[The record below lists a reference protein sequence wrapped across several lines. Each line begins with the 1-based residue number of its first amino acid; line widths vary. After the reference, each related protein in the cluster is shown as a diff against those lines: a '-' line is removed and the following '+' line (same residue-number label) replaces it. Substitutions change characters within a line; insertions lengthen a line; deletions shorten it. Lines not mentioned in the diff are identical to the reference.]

1 MGELA
6 MLGRDLATPFCRP
19 EPVHAPRLRPLVAPA
34 VGKGIPH
41 VEECQIFLPLKAVIF
56 ADEARGVASR
66 LPELP
71 SVLGPGRHQGLIAPA
86 SMRVGKLRG
95 PKRDPRGHTKRVRG
109 DCVLKEHSVG
119 G

>member
-6 MLGRDLATPFCRP
+6 MLGRDLATPFYRP
-19 EPVHAPRLRPLVAPA
+19 EPVHALGLRPLVAPA

-41 VEECQIFLPLKAVIF
+41 VEECQIFLPLEAMIF
-56 ADEARGVASR
+56 ADEARGVARR

-71 SVLGPGRHQGLIAPA
+71 SVLGPGRHQGLVAPA
-86 SMRVGKLRG
+86 AVRVGKLRG
-95 PKRDPRGHTKRVRG
+95 PKRDPRRHTKRVRS
-109 DCVLKEHSVG
+109 DCVLKKHPVG